1 MKKILSLM
9 FVFAIS
15 VPGMANAC
23 SISHASDLSDE
34 QIQQLKVQ
42 CEQMKLEVQ
51 ASKKAALEKE
61 LETPVVTKENIGE
74 WAVIAQEFAK
84 ALGIAAREIGVSVNE
99 FLKSPAGVLTAGI
112 LIFMTVGKSIMAFF
126 VGMLFTYIVFKLNN
140 RVWFDQYETI
150 ETTNI
155 FGKTKQKRVARY
167 NNWSQVKDDAVA
179 LSAGSIIV
187 LGAYWGLMVY
197 LVG

>member
-1 MKKILSLM
+1 MNKVLAL
-9 FVFAIS
+9 VFAFAVSI
-15 VPGMANAC
+15 PGVVNAC
-23 SISHASDLSDE
+23 SIGHASDLSE
-34 QIQQLKVQ
+34 AQIQQLKVQ
-42 CEQMKLEVQ
+42 CEQMKLDIQTSKQ
-51 ASKKAALEKE
+51 ASKEKE
-61 LETPVVTKENIGE
+61 AEIPVVTKENIGE

-167 NNWSQVKDDAVA
+167 NNWSQIKDDAVA